1 MNNKYPDEYW
11 MKFAID
17 EARSAFQENEVPIG
31 AILVKNNK
39 LIASAH
45 NRTNLTNNGL
55 AHAEKL
61 VIEEVITNGE
71 KFFNNYSLYVT
82 VEPCLMCAG
91 IIIWSRIGKV
101 VFGCYDEKA
110 GAVGSIYNT
119 LLDKNFNHNPELVS
133 GVCEEECSKLMRE
146 FFRSKRSINRNQES
160 L

>member
-1 MNNKYPDEYW
+1 MKNIYPDEYW
-11 MKFAID
+11 MKFALE

-31 AILVKNNK
+31 AILVKDNK

-45 NRTNLTNNGL
+45 NRTNAANSGL

-61 VIEEVITNGE
+61 VIEEVIASGE
-71 KFFNNYSLYVT
+71 KFLNDYSLYVT

-110 GAVGSIYNT
+110 GVAGSIYNA
-119 LLDKNFNHNPELVS
+119 LLDRNFNHNPELIS
-133 GVCEEECSKLMRE
+133 GVCEEECSNLMKD
-146 FFRSKRSINRNQES
+146 FFKSKRD
-160 L
+160 